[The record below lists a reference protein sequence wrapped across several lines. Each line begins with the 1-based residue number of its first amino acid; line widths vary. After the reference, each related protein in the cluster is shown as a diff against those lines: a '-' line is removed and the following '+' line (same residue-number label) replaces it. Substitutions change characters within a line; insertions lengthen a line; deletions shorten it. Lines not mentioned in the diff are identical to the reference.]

1 MPPIFTALL
10 ILIESSRITEMKQ
23 TVLIVEDEP
32 AIADN
37 IRFALETEGFAT
49 CWHAMGMDVLPLLAG
64 KTIDLIILDVG
75 LPDING
81 FDLCK
86 AIRQKY
92 TVPIIFL
99 TARSDEIDR
108 VVGLEIG
115 ADDYMVKPFSP
126 RELAARARAVLRRS
140 LPDRAS
146 PSHPSP
152 TSLFQVDAPKRR
164 IFFSGQPLSLSR
176 YEYDILDLLV
186 SRPGRIF
193 SREALMAR
201 VWDQPEMSMD
211 RTVDAHIKNLRKK
224 LKTVRPDLEVIET
237 RRGVGYALK
246 EGL

>member
-1 MPPIFTALL
+1 MHKL
-10 ILIESSRITEMKQ
+10 
-23 TVLIVEDEP
+23 TVLIIEDEP

-49 CWHAMGMDVLPLLAG
+49 CWHALGTEVISLLAG
-64 KTIDLIILDVG
+64 KTIDLIVLDVG

-86 AIRQKY
+86 AIRQ
-92 TVPIIFL
+92 THAVPIIFL

-126 RELAARARAVLRRS
+126 RELAARVRAVLRRS
-140 LPDRAS
+140 PPGRGGPPHA
-146 PSHPSP
+146 SP
-152 TSLFQVDAPKRR
+152 TSLFQVDAPKRQILFCGR
-164 IFFSGQPLSLSR
+164 PLSLSR
-176 YEYDILDLLV
+176 FEYDILDLLV

-193 SREALMAR
+193 SRETLMAR
-201 VWDQPEMSMD
+201 VWEQPKMSTD
-211 RTVDAHIKNLRKK
+211 RAVDAHIKNLRKK

-246 EGL
+246 EGI